1 MRESLGIVLDST
13 SISTA
18 LVDADTPLLG
28 SIDEFRHGWGE
39 DGGVPTAQSS
49 ARALASAA
57 DVAIERAARSDLQP
71 TVIGVLCERADVR
84 DLIPQTLPAQAFGAV
99 VVVNGLDARL
109 AYLSAVDALAGVSP
123 ILAFWP
129 EGAETVIA
137 AIDLRAGAIESAHRY
152 ISAELL
158 ASSATFTATLDT
170 IVVQQDP
177 VPKMLVAMGIPEQD
191 YELSATAAERS
202 GLGFLFLGERAQL
215 AVGAALAAA
224 ARPTPTN
231 LPPLAPTISGGGGE
245 TVTIAAGPRRWAP
258 LALLSVLLVLGGL
271 LVGMLSVLAPDNA
284 RTATTDRTN
293 SDTPPSQPGGEHR
306 PERGNLGNGH
316 GERGSGSD
324 ASASESAIPG
334 PSGQGGGGV
343 GEGTGPSPQVPPLP
357 AESLRPCD
365 PVVPAAPARL
375 RRSDPDLPTTS
386 PTPTPEA
393 EPCVPII
400 RRG

>member
-1 MRESLGIVLDST
+1 MRESLGIALDST

-18 LVDADTPLLG
+18 LVDADTPRLG

-39 DGGVPTAQSS
+39 DGGVPTAHAS
-49 ARALASAA
+49 ARALASATQ
-57 DVAIERAARSDLQP
+57 VAIERAARSHMQP

-84 DLIPQTLPAQAFGAV
+84 DLIPQTLPAQAFGDV

-109 AYLSAVDALAGVSP
+109 AYLRAVDALAAVSQ

-129 EGAETVIA
+129 EGTETVIA
-137 AIDLRAGAIESAHRY
+137 AIDLRAGTIESAHRY

-170 IVVQQDP
+170 IVVQQNP

-293 SDTPPSQPGGEHR
+293 SDTPPAQPGGEHR
-306 PERGNLGNGH
+306 PESSH

-365 PVVPAAPARL
+365 PVVPAAPARS

-386 PTPTPEA
+386 PTQTPEA
-393 EPCVPII
+393 EPCTPT
-400 RRG
+400 RNG

>member
-1 MRESLGIVLDST
+1 MRESLGIALDST

-18 LVDADTPLLG
+18 LVDADTPRLG

-39 DGGVPTAQSS
+39 DGGVPTAHAS
-49 ARALASAA
+49 ARALASATQ
-57 DVAIERAARSDLQP
+57 VAIERAARSDMQP

-84 DLIPQTLPAQAFGAV
+84 DLIPQTLPAQAFGDV

-109 AYLSAVDALAGVSP
+109 AYLRAVDALAAVSQ

-129 EGAETVIA
+129 EGTETVIA
-137 AIDLRAGAIESAHRY
+137 AIDLRAGTIESAHRY

-158 ASSATFTATLDT
+158 ANSATFTATLDT

-177 VPKMLVAMGIPEQD
+177 VPKMLVAMGTPED
-191 YELSATAAERS
+191 VGELSATAAERS
-202 GLGFLFLGERAQL
+202 GLGFLFLGERTHL
-215 AVGAALAAA
+215 AIGTALVAA
-224 ARPTPTN
+224 ARPAPATASPVPGAFRGAGEAVPT
-231 LPPLAPTISGGGGE
+231 
-245 TVTIAAGPRRWAP
+245 AAASRRWAP

-271 LVGMLSVLAPDNA
+271 LIGLLSVLAPDNT
-284 RTATTDRTN
+284 RTATTDDRSNT
-293 SDTPPSQPGGEHR
+293 DTPPAQPGGEHR
-306 PERGNLGNGH
+306 PESSH
-316 GERGSGSD
+316 GERRSGSD

-343 GEGTGPSPQVPPLP
+343 GEGTGSSPQVPPLP

-365 PVVPAAPARL
+365 PVVPAAPARS

-386 PTPTPEA
+386 PTQTPEA
-393 EPCVPII
+393 EPCTPT
-400 RRG
+400 RNG

>member
-1 MRESLGIVLDST
+1 MRAG
-13 SISTA
+13 
-18 LVDADTPLLG
+18 
-28 SIDEFRHGWGE
+28 
-39 DGGVPTAQSS
+39 GGVPTAQSS

-84 DLIPQTLPAQAFGAV
+84 DLIPQALPARAFGAV
-99 VVVNGLDARL
+99 VTVNGLDARL
-109 AYLSAVDALAGVSP
+109 AYLRAIDALAGVSP

-152 ISAELL
+152 IRAELL

-177 VPKMLVAMGIPEQD
+177 VPKMLVAMGVPEQD

-202 GLGFLFLGERAQL
+202 GLGFMFLGERAQL
-215 AVGAALAAA
+215 AIGAALTAA
-224 ARPTPTN
+224 ARPTPTTS
-231 LPPLAPTISGGGGE
+231 LPVSGAFAGRAGDAVH
-245 TVTIAAGPRRWAP
+245 TAAGSRRWAP
-258 LALLSVLLVLGGL
+258 LALLPVLLVLGGL
-271 LVGMLSVLAPDNA
+271 LIGMLSVLAPDNA

-293 SDTPPSQPGGEHR
+293 SDTAPSPPGGENR
-306 PERGNLGNGH
+306 PESGNPESGH
-316 GERGSGSD
+316 GERLSGSD
-324 ASASESAIPG
+324 DPAASESPTPG

-343 GEGTGPSPQVPPLP
+343 DEGAGPSPQVPPLP

-365 PVVPAAPARL
+365 PVVPAAPAGL
-375 RRSDPDLPTTS
+375 RRSDPDLPATS
-386 PTPTPEA
+386 PTSTPEA
-393 EPCVPII
+393 EPCTPTI

>member
-57 DVAIERAARSDLQP
+57 DVAIERAARSDMQP

-129 EGAETVIA
+129 EGTETVIA

-170 IVVQQDP
+170 IVVQQNP

-215 AVGAALAAA
+215 AIGTALVAA
-224 ARPTPTN
+224 ARPAPATASPVPGVFGGAGEAVPT
-231 LPPLAPTISGGGGE
+231 
-245 TVTIAAGPRRWAP
+245 AAASRRWAP
-258 LALLSVLLVLGGL
+258 LVLLSVLLVLGGL
-271 LVGMLSVLAPDNA
+271 LIGLLSVLAPDNA
-284 RTATTDRTN
+284 RTATTDRSNT
-293 SDTPPSQPGGEHR
+293 DTPPAQPGGEHR
-306 PERGNLGNGH
+306 PESSH
-316 GERGSGSD
+316 GERRSGSD

-334 PSGQGGGGV
+334 PAGQGGGGV

-386 PTPTPEA
+386 PTQTPEA
-393 EPCVPII
+393 EPCTPT
-400 RRG
+400 RNG

>member
-129 EGAETVIA
+129 EGTETVIA

-170 IVVQQDP
+170 IVVQQNP

-215 AVGAALAAA
+215 AIGTALVAA
-224 ARPTPTN
+224 ARPAPATASPVPGVFGGAGEAVPT
-231 LPPLAPTISGGGGE
+231 
-245 TVTIAAGPRRWAP
+245 AAASRRWAP
-258 LALLSVLLVLGGL
+258 LVLLSVLLVLGGL
-271 LVGMLSVLAPDNA
+271 LIGLLSVLAPDNA
-284 RTATTDRTN
+284 RTATTDRSNT
-293 SDTPPSQPGGEHR
+293 DTPPAQPGGEHR
-306 PERGNLGNGH
+306 PESSH
-316 GERGSGSD
+316 GERRSGSD

-334 PSGQGGGGV
+334 PAGQGGGGV

-386 PTPTPEA
+386 PTQTPEA
-393 EPCVPII
+393 KPCTPT
-400 RRG
+400 RNG